1 MLSQKM
7 KQKLSKGNS
16 SFTLVEIMI
25 VVAIIGILAVVTV
38 PSFIRA
44 RQRSQAVTILNEAR
58 ILDAAKAQY
67 AMENNKGGSTTPNF
81 QDLTPYLKAST
92 KLAKNG
98 GNDILGNSYTIGSID
113 GNLQINTTTK
123 NNLSDSTGGDSFWG
137 PYS

>member
-1 MLSQKM
+1 M
-7 KQKLSKGNS
+7 KEELFKRGND

-25 VVAIIGILAVVTV
+25 VIAIIGLLTVVTV

-67 AMENNKGGSTTPNF
+67 ATENNKPGSLTPDF
-81 QDLTPYLKAST
+81 PDLTPYLKQGT
-92 KLAKNG
+92 KLATNG
-98 GNDILGNSYTIGSID
+98 GNDLLGYPYVMGTIS
-113 GNLQINTTTK
+113 GNLQINTLTK
-123 NNLSDSTGGDSFWG
+123 NALSDSTGGDLFWG